1 MIKYYFKVGFG
12 IFLYAY
18 ATLHVSAQNQLPMA
32 LYTNSIPMTPEIFN
46 GGEYVEYP
54 SVFLGH
60 AFFQTNSYTYADI
73 VFNGI
78 VYRDVPALYE
88 LVSQNIVVL
97 NPTHAKKVMIQ
108 SNKVSEFILKS
119 ELGAVRFV
127 KGQLI
132 GNNQDYKERFL
143 EEVVPNGLF
152 AFHRKSV
159 QREIKGLERNSRFDS
174 YENFILLHD
183 KDLIDIK
190 GKNEIIGILGL
201 DKKSTRKML
210 KEKGVKYRKSN
221 RTYHTAIVQFYKN
234 NLGNE

>member
-1 MIKYYFKVGFG
+1 MFKYYFKVAFG
-12 IFLYAY
+12 IFLFSG
-18 ATLHVSAQNQLPMA
+18 TINHLLAQNQNPVA
-32 LYTNSIPMTPEIFN
+32 LYTKSIPMTPEIFN

-60 AFFQTNSYTYADI
+60 AFFQTNSYTYTDI

-78 VYRDVPALYE
+78 VYRDIPALYE

-108 SNKVSEFILKS
+108 SNKVSEFILKTQF
-119 ELGAVRFV
+119 GAVRFV

-143 EEVVPNGLF
+143 EEVVPDGLF

-159 QREIKGLERNSRFDS
+159 QREIKGLERNSRFDL
-174 YENFILLHD
+174 YENFILLHE
-183 KDLIDIK
+183 KDLIDIN
-190 GKNEIIGILGL
+190 GKNDIIGILGM

-210 KEKGVKYRKSN
+210 KEKGIKYRKN
-221 RTYHTAIVQFYKN
+221 HRAYHTAIVQFYKN